1 MKKIKLILSMVAALT
16 LATSLNAKSSDKSFG
31 EIYTDCGIGGLLTAP
46 IPSGAGHDIL
56 AVVSNVVFDLGT
68 TAISSNVSSVDTC
81 ASGKHEKVAT
91 FINHSYEELEKDLAK
106 GEGEYLD
113 TLVSMA
119 KPDNVDEKSYKN
131 ELRNN
136 FSNIVASSDY
146 EKLNQYQKSEKLY
159 NVVF

>member
-1 MKKIKLILSMVAALT
+1 MKKTKLILSMVAALT

-46 IPSGAGHDIL
+46 IPSGAGHDVL
-56 AVVSNVVFDLGT
+56 AVLSNVVWDLGT
-68 TAISSNVSSVDTC
+68 TAISSNISSVDTC

-91 FINHSYEELEKDLAK
+91 FINHSYDELEKDLAK
-106 GEGEYLD
+106 GEGQYLD

-119 KPDNVDEKSYKN
+119 KPDNVDESTYKT

-136 FSNIVASSDY
+136 FSNIVASTDY
-146 EKLNQYQKSEKLY
+146 EKMNQYQKSEKLY